1 MKPKVKVC
9 GVVDPDFATE
19 AARRGVDYVGV
30 IFAERSPRRVDV
42 AKARLVASAAHAAG
56 RMPPPKVVG
65 VFTSGSADEIADVAA
80 SVPLDVVQLHGAFDD
95 ETVTALKGAG
105 YEVWRLYD
113 PSRRPAVSGED
124 AVLLDGRDG
133 GRVGGTGR
141 LADWS
146 LVGELVKKGV
156 RVVLA
161 GGLSSENAAAAAE
174 TGANVLDFNSGI
186 EISPGVKSVALLD
199 DLLSRL

>member
-9 GVVDPDFATE
+9 GVVDPAFATE

-42 AKARLVASAAHAAG
+42 AKARLVASAARTAG

-95 ETVTALKGAG
+95 ETVAALKGAG
-105 YEVWRLYD
+105 YEVWRLW
-113 PSRRPAVSGED
+113 SGE
-124 AVLLDGRDG
+124 AG
-133 GRVGGTGR
+133 
-141 LADWS
+141 A
-146 LVGELVKKGV
+146 
-156 RVVLA
+156 A
-161 GGLSSENAAAAAE
+161 GGQEVARYMQTPHMTDCQRTLSGSA
-174 TGANVLDFNSGI
+174 
-186 EISPGVKSVALLD
+186 
-199 DLLSRL
+199 